1 MKNTNTHLRNILSA
15 IAVFATLAV
24 GSSSAMANTEKRT
37 KKSVP
42 VEMKYVG
49 SNYQS
54 PVLELSFENASE
66 EDLTIII
73 RDLDGNTLYTETSS
87 DSKYVKKFQFDNY
100 SIEPIQIKVTVA
112 SKKGSTTETFE
123 VARKSQVVE
132 AVVIN
137 KL

>member
-42 VEMKYVG
+42 VEIKYVG

-87 DSKYVKKFQFDNY
+87 DSKYAKKFQFDNY

-123 VARKSQVVE
+123 VTRKSQMVE

>member
-42 VEMKYVG
+42 VEIKYVG

-54 PVLELSFENASE
+54 PVLELSFDNASE

-87 DSKYVKKFQFDNY
+87 DSKYAKKFQFDNY

-123 VARKSQVVE
+123 VTRKSQMVE

>member
-24 GSSSAMANTEKRT
+24 GSSSAMANTEKIT

>member
-24 GSSSAMANTEKRT
+24 GSSSAMANTEKIT

-87 DSKYVKKFQFDNY
+87 DSKYAKKFQFDNY

>member
-42 VEMKYVG
+42 VEIKYVG

-54 PVLELSFENASE
+54 PVLELSFDNASE

-87 DSKYVKKFQFDNY
+87 DSKYAKKFQFDNY
-100 SIEPIQIKVTVA
+100 SIEPIQIKVTVS
-112 SKKGSTTETFE
+112 SKKGITTETFKGT
-123 VARKSQVVE
+123 RNSQVVE

>member
-42 VEMKYVG
+42 VEIKYVG

-54 PVLELSFENASE
+54 PVLELSFDNASE

-87 DSKYVKKFQFDNY
+87 DSKYAKKFQFDNY

-112 SKKGSTTETFE
+112 SKKGSTTEIFE
-123 VARKSQVVE
+123 VTRKSQMVE